1 MDIPDYAGA
10 IEDALLAYHANV
22 ENGDDD
28 NLLRYTRFTTCFIV
42 EMSKRWAERKYIFKR
57 TGVEVTI
64 QECVQKSMEATEK
77 FFRRAE
83 RKAAPENLSRA
94 MSEAE
99 ELFAFLEQEPKPKD
113 DPAEKH
119 NGAGDQEKPNEAEEE
134 VPEPPEEA
142 PEPAANPPST
152 AELISPTTTLG
163 ERTKGPQEYP
173 TMSKEE
179 FAKIPPR

>member
-99 ELFAFLEQEPKPKD
+99 ELFAFLEQEPKPKE

-119 NGAGDQEKPNEAEEE
+119 NGAGDQDEPKEAEKE
-134 VPEPPEEA
+134 VPEPPEET
-142 PEPAANPPST
+142 PEPLAAT
-152 AELISPTTTLG
+152 AAAEPEGPEEHYTTISP
-163 ERTKGPQEYP
+163 
-173 TMSKEE
+173 EE
-179 FAKIPPR
+179 FAKIPRRSRPH